1 MGLMTLQGCPPRGSL
16 SLRERLL
23 PLIDRKVTV
32 FTPGF
37 PRLTK
42 TTGELRQVC
51 PDSFVVGTTRVFF
64 NTSFY
69 IVLHSIARSTRPF
82 NVQATAEDM
91 GTIRGKL
98 IRTGCD
104 FVEFVQVPGR
114 DVPTLFPLNMFTS
127 VSCER
132 EHEE

>member
-1 MGLMTLQGCPPRGSL
+1 MSIRLQGCPPRQNITL
-16 SLRERLL
+16 HKRLQSVL
-23 PLIDRKVTV
+23 GKKVTV
-32 FTPGF
+32 LSPGF
-37 PRLTK
+37 PLTN
-42 TTGELRQVC
+42 TTGVLRQIC

-64 NTSFY
+64 NTSFL
-69 IVLHSIARSTRPF
+69 IQLHSVARMTRPF
-82 NVQATAEDM
+82 DVTASAEDM
-91 GTIRGKL
+91 GVFHGKL
-98 IRTGCD
+98 IRSGID